1 MVIMPDAT
9 SDRDS
14 PLAESPQRVI
24 LLGAS
29 NVTRSI
35 RVIYKT
41 LERHFAQPLELLSA
55 HGHGR
60 SYGLETSVL
69 GRRLSSIRDCG
80 LWNALAH
87 RESRPAKVLV
97 TDIGNDLIYGQT
109 AERLMDWV
117 RDCLDRVQSMDAEVV
132 VTQLPVAN
140 FDRIT
145 PWTYRVMKT
154 IFFPSCRVDLP
165 KILARAEKV
174 SGLLEAEVASRNIC
188 FVEPYATWYGWDP
201 VHIKR
206 RYWREAWPDILQ
218 FSHQQTTDKTSR
230 GLSFWQKVRLK
241 FHAPQQR
248 VVLGFSQRKTQ
259 PVACFRDGS
268 TVSYF

>member
-1 MVIMPDAT
+1 MIMPDRIG
-9 SDRDS
+9 DRE
-14 PLAESPQRVI
+14 PLAADSPQRVI

-35 RVIYKT
+35 RVIYET
-41 LERHFAQPLELLSA
+41 LEEQFAQPLEFLSA

-69 GRRLSSIRDCG
+69 GRRLPSIRDCG
-80 LWNALAH
+80 LWKAIED
-87 RESRPAKVLV
+87 RESRRAKVLV

-109 AERLMDWV
+109 AETLMDWV
-117 RDCLDRVQSMDAEVV
+117 RDCLDRVQAMDAEVV

-145 PWTYRVMKT
+145 PRTYRVMKT

-174 SGLLEAEVASRNIC
+174 SELLKAEVASRKIG
-188 FVEPYATWYGWDP
+188 FVEPLRTWYGWDP

-206 RYWREAWPDILQ
+206 RYWRDAWRDILQ
-218 FSHQQTTDKTSR
+218 FSHRQTAGETRR

-241 FHAPQQR
+241 FYAPQRR

-259 PVACFRDGS
+259 PVARFSDGS